1 MLSSP
6 LFLNQAC
13 VPPIAMLGSGGGLR
27 AMVALMGTL
36 SELGAQNLLD
46 TIMYLCGVS
55 GSTWCMSSLYRDPQ
69 WSSHVKEAETKM
81 VKTLSNKKEIN
92 PEISNPENSLEEMLQ
107 RIRKAIKDDNFS
119 CTDLWATIFVYMVV
133 KEVSISVLLV
143 CVFVHI
149 GSPPLYRSIRTHTDR
164 RLGAPTGTWFEIT
177 RHEAGY
183 PEYGAFVDTSA
194 LGSQFHGGNKIKHK
208 DEMDMLCLQ
217 GLCGSAIG
225 DMKENKKFL
234 IEGEYLTP
242 LAFLEVS
249 NYRISSKDLIQL
261 SLVRSQTHEGI
272 SVRIKPQNN
281 RPSLLFTGRP
291 PSEDVFSF
299 YNDVEEDEEDL
310 SLGDEC
316 EKRAMIFC
324 LLKLHWNFLCG
335 KDCKHILNS
344 MKNIVKEA
352 NEQLMVTTQATEN
365 AASYGNVTMNCD
377 KSDVSLLTI
386 FHEIYKMVFFWIW
399 GTKHNFL
406 YEYPNTDNR
415 LPRNLVTED
424 KIYLIDAGLSIN
436 SAYPLVLR
444 RDRGV
449 QLILSFDFSEG
460 DPFMTVTKAAEYC
473 NKNKISFP
481 PIPAMSEEEKNCP
494 SSVYIFKG
502 TNTPTVMH
510 FPLFNKD
517 NCGGK

>member
-1 MLSSP
+1 MMSYRRCKSKDGYGLTSD
-6 LFLNQAC
+6 C
-13 VPPIAMLGSGGGLR
+13 VPPIAVLGSGGGLR
-27 AMVALMGTL
+27 ATVALMGTL
-36 SELGAQNLLD
+36 TELGAQNLLD

-55 GSTWCMSSLYRDPQ
+55 GSTWCMSSLYR
-69 WSSHVKEAETKM
+69 
-81 VKTLSNKKEIN
+81 
-92 PEISNPENSLEEMLQ
+92 
-107 RIRKAIKDDNFS
+107 
-119 CTDLWATIFVYMVV
+119 
-133 KEVSISVLLV
+133 
-143 CVFVHI
+143 
-149 GSPPLYRSIRTHTDR
+149 
-164 RLGAPTGTWFEIT
+164 TWFEIT

-225 DMKENKKFL
+225 DMKENIKFL
-234 IEGEYLTP
+234 IEKI
-242 LAFLEVS
+242 
-249 NYRISSKDLIQL
+249 ISFFKDLFHPKRKL
-261 SLVRSQTHEGI
+261 HR
-272 SVRIKPQNN
+272 N
-281 RPSLLFTGRP
+281 LLQSSGGRP

-324 LLKLHWNFLCG
+324 LLKLHWNVLCG

-344 MKNIVKEA
+344 MKNIVKDEKVIYELVSLMYDTWDVVGKDIQHRMISALSMVVLKHFEEA

-377 KSDVSLLTI
+377 KSDVFLLTK
-386 FHEIYKMVFFWIW
+386 FHEIHKMVSFWIW

-473 NKNKISFP
+473 DKNKIPFP
-481 PIPAMSEEEKNCP
+481 PIPVSEEEKNCP
-494 SSVYIFKG
+494 ASVYIFKG

-517 NCGGK
+517 NCGGEEKIEAMRETYTTFKRSYSENELQDLLKAAKKNVEINRNKIVAEIQNAVDAERRKKHQ